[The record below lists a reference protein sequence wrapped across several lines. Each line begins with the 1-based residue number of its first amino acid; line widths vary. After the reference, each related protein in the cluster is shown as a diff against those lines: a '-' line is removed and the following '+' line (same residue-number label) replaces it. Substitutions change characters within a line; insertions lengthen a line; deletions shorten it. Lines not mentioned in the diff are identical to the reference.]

1 MLGKL
6 IAPLTLLFAAPAC
19 AQPAPAPTPTPTPVA
34 DAGKPAV
41 RDADPALWVVKDKD
55 TTIYLFGTIHVLKPG
70 LSWFDDGV
78 KKAFDASGQ
87 VVLELVMPDA
97 AAMQA
102 LIMSKGLAH
111 DGTTLTQKMPEAKR
125 PALTKAL
132 GDLGLPATAF
142 DAMEPWYA
150 ATNLSLLPLM
160 KKGYDVSNGPE
171 QSITKAAAAQGK
183 PVIGLETAEEQL
195 SIFDA
200 LSMSAQVA
208 FLSSTIDELPKLD
221 ATMNTMVDSWAKGDP
236 DALGKTLND
245 DLDASPEVK
254 KALLTDRNKRWA
266 FWINNR
272 MKQPGVVFIAVG
284 AGHLA
289 GKDSVMEQLK
299 GYRLK
304 AKRVKY

>member
-1 MLGKL
+1 MKMLGKL
-6 IAPLTLLFAAPAC
+6 IAPLAMLIAAPAC
-19 AQPAPAPTPTPTPVA
+19 AQPAPAPTPTPAPV
-34 DAGKPAV
+34 V
-41 RDADPALWVVKDKD
+41 MRDADPALWVIKDKD

-97 AAMQA
+97 EAMKA
-102 LIMSKGLAH
+102 LIMAKGIAH

-125 PALTKAL
+125 PALARAL
-132 GDLGLPATAF
+132 ADLGLPANAF
-142 DAMEPWYA
+142 DTMEPWYA

-183 PVIGLETAEEQL
+183 PVKGLETAEEQL
-195 SIFDA
+195 NIFHS
-200 LSMSAQVA
+200 LSMPAQVA

-221 ATMNTMVDSWAKGDP
+221 ATMTKMVDSWAKGDP

-245 DLDASPEVK
+245 DLDSSPEVK
-254 KALLTDRNKRWA
+254 KALLVDRNKRWA
-266 FWINNR
+266 FWISNR
-272 MKQPGVVFIAVG
+272 MKEPGTVFIAVG

-299 GYRLK
+299 GYRLN

>member
-1 MLGKL
+1 MKMLGKL
-6 IAPLTLLFAAPAC
+6 IAPLMLLLTAPAC
-19 AQPAPAPTPTPTPVA
+19 AQPAPKATPTPVA
-34 DAGKPAV
+34 AAGKAAV
-41 RDADPALWVVKDKD
+41 RKADPALWVIRDKD

-70 LSWFDDGV
+70 LSWFDGAV

-102 LIMSKGLAH
+102 LVTSKGMAR
-111 DGTTLTQKMPEAKR
+111 DGIALTQRLPEAKR
-125 PALTKAL
+125 PVLGKALT
-132 GDLGLPATAF
+132 DLGLPATAF
-142 DAMEPWYA
+142 DSMEPWYA

-160 KKGYDVSNGPE
+160 KKGYDVTNGPE

-195 SIFDA
+195 NFFDS
-200 LSMSAQVA
+200 LSMPAQVA
-208 FLSSTIDELPKLD
+208 FLSNTIDELPKLD
-221 ATMNTMVDSWAKGDP
+221 ATMTSMVDSWARGDP

-245 DLDASPEVK
+245 DLNASPEVK
-254 KALLTDRNKRWA
+254 KVLLVDRNKRWA
-266 FWINNR
+266 YWISQR

-289 GKDSVMEQLK
+289 GNDSVQEQLK
-299 GYRLK
+299 GYRLN

>member
-1 MLGKL
+1 MKMFGKL

-19 AQPAPAPTPTPTPVA
+19 AQPAPTAPVA
-34 DAGKPAV
+34 PRV
-41 RDADPALWVVKDKD
+41 ADPALWVVRDKD

-78 KKAFDASGQ
+78 KKAFDSSKE

-102 LIMSKGLAH
+102 LVMAKGIAH
-111 DGTTLTQKMPEAKR
+111 DGIPLTQRLPEAKR
-125 PALTKAL
+125 PALAKAL
-132 GDLGLPATAF
+132 TDLGLPATAF
-142 DAMEPWYA
+142 DSMEPWYA
-150 ATNLSLLPLM
+150 ATNLSLLPLL

-171 QSITKAAAAQGK
+171 QSISKAAAAQGK
-183 PVIGLETAEEQL
+183 PVTGLETAEEQL
-195 SIFDA
+195 NIFDS
-200 LSMSAQVA
+200 LSMPAQVA
-208 FLSSTIDELPKLD
+208 FLTNTIDEMPKLD

-236 DALGKTLND
+236 DALGRTLND

-254 KALLTDRNKRWA
+254 KALLVDRNKRWA
-266 FWINNR
+266 FWISNR
-272 MKQPGVVFIAVG
+272 MKQPGTVFIAVG

-289 GKDSVMEQLK
+289 GKDSVLEQLR
-299 GYRLK
+299 GYRLN

>member
-1 MLGKL
+1 M
-6 IAPLTLLFAAPAC
+6 
-19 AQPAPAPTPTPTPVA
+19 
-34 DAGKPAV
+34 

-87 VVLELVMPDA
+87 VVLELVMPDT

-102 LIMSKGLAH
+102 LIMAKGIAH

-125 PALTKAL
+125 PALAKAL
-132 GDLGLPATAF
+132 ARPRPAGDGVRHDGALVCGDQPV
-142 DAMEPWYA
+142 A
-150 ATNLSLLPLM
+150 AAADEE
-160 KKGYDVSNGPE
+160 GYDVSNGPE

-200 LSMSAQVA
+200 LSMPAQVA

-266 FWINNR
+266 FWISNR
-272 MKQPGVVFIAVG
+272 MKQPGTVFIAVG

-289 GKDSVMEQLK
+289 GKDSVLEQLK

>member
-1 MLGKL
+1 M
-6 IAPLTLLFAAPAC
+6 
-19 AQPAPAPTPTPTPVA
+19 
-34 DAGKPAV
+34 
-41 RDADPALWVVKDKD
+41 
-55 TTIYLFGTIHVLKPG
+55 LKPG
-70 LSWFDDGV
+70 LSWLDDVV
-78 KKAFDASGQ
+78 KKAFDESKE
-87 VVLELVMPDA
+87 VLLEIKMPDT

-102 LIMSKGLAH
+102 LIMAKGIAH

-125 PALTKAL
+125 PALAKAL

-142 DAMEPWYA
+142 DTMEPWYA

-183 PVIGLETAEEQL
+183 PVTGLETAEEQL

-200 LSMSAQVA
+200 LSMPAQVA
-208 FLSSTIDELPKLD
+208 FLSSTIEELPKLD
-221 ATMNTMVDSWAKGDP
+221 ETMNSMVDSWAKGDP

-299 GYRLK
+299 AYRLK